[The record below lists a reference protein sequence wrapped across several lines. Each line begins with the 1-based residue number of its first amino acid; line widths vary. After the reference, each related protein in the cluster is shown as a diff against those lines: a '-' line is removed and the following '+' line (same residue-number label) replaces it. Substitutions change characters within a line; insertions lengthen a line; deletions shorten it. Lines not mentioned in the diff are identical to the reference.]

1 MTYTTEQLIRI
12 LDEELNAAW
21 KGERLLLASNRL
33 GDPVVEKALGTEKL
47 SKVYAYRDFR
57 SQIHQYQLDHSVSGL
72 VWRSCRFN
80 SRFIHFPEI
89 HNQLI
94 AIPSDKEAL
103 IASKPEILAFWRD
116 HTAQLPLWQMSP
128 TRPIPLHQANQQIQA
143 AEWVEIEAGQAELYL
158 GLCWGNPNECH
169 YGWAYP
175 ESRCEQVIASTSEPS
190 LLKV

>member
-12 LDEELNAAW
+12 LDDELHAAW

-33 GDPVVEKALGTEKL
+33 GNPVVAKALGAEKL

-57 SQIHQYQLDHSVSGL
+57 SQIHQYQIEHQVSGL

-80 SRFIHFPEI
+80 GRFIQVLEI
-89 HNQLI
+89 HSQLI
-94 AIPSDKEAL
+94 AIPSDKDAL
-103 IASKPEILAFWRD
+103 IASKPEILAFWQR
-116 HTAQLPLWQMSP
+116 HAAQLPLWHMSP
-128 TRPIPLHQANQQIQA
+128 TRTADPQQVSEKIEN
-143 AEWVEIEAGQAELYL
+143 AEWLEIEAGQAELYL

-169 YGWAYP
+169 YAWAYP
-175 ESRCEQVIASTSEPS
+175 QSRCEQVIAAAGEPS

>member
-1 MTYTTEQLIRI
+1 
-12 LDEELNAAW
+12 DAAW

-57 SQIHQYQLDHSVSGL
+57 SQIHQYQLDHGVSGL
-72 VWRSCRFN
+72 VWRNCRFN

-89 HNQLI
+89 NSQLI

-103 IASKPEILAFWRD
+103 IANKPEILEFWRD

-128 TRPIPLHQANQQIQA
+128 TTPVPRHQANQQIQA

-158 GLCWGNPNECH
+158 GLCWGDPNECH
-169 YGWAYP
+169 YGWAHP
-175 ESRCEQVIASTSEPS
+175 QSRCEQVIASSKEPS